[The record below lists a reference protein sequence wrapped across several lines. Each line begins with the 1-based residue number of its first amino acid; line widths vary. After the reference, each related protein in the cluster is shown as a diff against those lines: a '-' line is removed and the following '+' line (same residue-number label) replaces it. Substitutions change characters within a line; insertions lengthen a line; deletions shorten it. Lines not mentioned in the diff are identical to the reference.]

1 MSVSTRESIGIV
13 DKLIKSTQHNLISWT
28 IDEPSEGMNS
38 SDSKVDLIYRAFY
51 LDNNIRIYEN
61 RYKYYIDDS
70 QYVWNTDV
78 VMDIVDKDDRVLWR
92 FPYTPNMQELF
103 KVIQF
108 KNPVIQGFYDAI
120 LKDGQ

>member
-38 SDSKVDLIYRAFY
+38 FDSKVDLIYRAFY

>member
-1 MSVSTRESIGIV
+1 
-13 DKLIKSTQHNLISWT
+13 
-28 IDEPSEGMNS
+28 MNS
-38 SDSKVDLIYRAFY
+38 FNSKVDLVYRTFY
-51 LDNNIRIYEN
+51 LDNNMRIYEN

-108 KNPVIQGFYDAI
+108 KNPVIQDFYDAI